1 MPRRPP
7 RSTLFPYTTLFRSQA
22 VKLAVE
28 WVPDIALIDIGLP
41 EIDGYEVARRIRRRL
56 GASVRLFALTGY
68 GDAEAHRLAVEAGF
82 DQHLVKPVDPNVLAR
97 LIGAA

>member
-1 MPRRPP
+1 M
-7 RSTLFPYTTLFRSQA
+7 
-22 VKLAVE
+22 
-28 WVPDIALIDIGLP
+28 IDIGLP